1 VVIWGCFVAFVQQ
14 ALLAGLLAD
23 SRICEC
29 HFCLLWLEY
38 ARPERRQCTIQR
50 HQAAAM
56 LHGLCMEQAIERVA
70 LRLTQLIG
78 EQNRLQIK
86 HPRAKPVAH

>member
-1 VVIWGCFVAFVQQ
+1 
-14 ALLAGLLAD
+14 
-23 SRICEC
+23 
-29 HFCLLWLEY
+29 
-38 ARPERRQCTIQR
+38 
-50 HQAAAM
+50 M